1 MSAGGI
7 AASLSL
13 CVWMGLIL
21 FRGGFWRADQRIS
34 SRVEHPSNWPE
45 VVAVIPAR
53 NEAESIAETIRSLLR
68 QSYPGRLSVVLV
80 DDGSTD
86 GTGEIARAAADG
98 SSRRTVLSGR
108 ALPPGWTGKLWAV
121 QQGVEEALRI
131 APEAEYLL
139 LTDADIEHAP
149 SNVRDLV
156 AKAEVEQLSLVSL
169 MVRLRCVSP
178 WERLLIPAFVFFF
191 QKLYP
196 FPWVNSPA
204 RRMAAAAGGCMLVR
218 RSSLTLAGGI
228 EAISGALIDD
238 CALARRLK
246 RTGPIWLG
254 LSADTRSLRRY
265 DTLREIWG
273 MVARTAFE
281 QLGNSPFMLAVTV
294 VAMVITYLIP
304 PAAMVYGAVE
314 GDATTAVA
322 GLAAWLAM
330 AFVYR
335 PTLVLYGQPAWAAFG
350 LPIAALIYTAMTVDS
365 ARRHWQGKGGAW
377 KGRHYHHLDSTQGK
391 R

>member
-13 CVWMGLIL
+13 FVWVGLIL
-21 FRGGFWRADQRIS
+21 LRGGFWRANQRIS
-34 SRVEHPSNWPE
+34 SRVDHPSKWPE
-45 VVAVIPAR
+45 VAAVIPAR
-53 NEAESIAETIRSLLR
+53 DEAGGVAQTVRSLLQ
-68 QSYPGRLSVVLV
+68 QSYPGRFSIVLV

-86 GTGEIARAAADG
+86 GTADIARAAAEG
-98 SSRRTVLSGR
+98 SSRLTVVPGR
-108 ALPPGWTGKLWAV
+108 DLPPGWTGKLWAV
-121 QQGVEEALRI
+121 QRGVEEASRI

-149 SNVRDLV
+149 SNLRELV
-156 AKAEVEQLSLVSL
+156 AKADAKRLSLVSL

-196 FPWVNSPA
+196 FPWVNHP
-204 RRMAAAAGGCMLVR
+204 RHRTAAAAGGCMLVR
-218 RSSLTLAGGI
+218 RSSLARAGGI
-228 EAISGALIDD
+228 EAIRGALIDD
-238 CALARRLK
+238 CALAREIK
-246 RTGPIWLG
+246 KVGPIWLG

-265 DTLREIWG
+265 DTLWDIWG

-281 QLGNSPFMLAVTV
+281 QLGNSSVMLAVTV

-304 PAAMVYGAVE
+304 PAAMVYGAME

-330 AFVYR
+330 VFAYR

-365 ARRHWQGKGGAW
+365 ARRHWRGRGGAW
-377 KGRHYHHLDSTQGK
+377 KGRYHHHRDTNPGT